1 MFLQVRRLR
10 QSRVDPPG
18 QRPERIAS
26 GRSVVDRA
34 ETAEGRF
41 PIPRSNASE
50 VGPRGLPPQTRRS
63 VVRRAFRCVVGRPG
77 DETAS
82 SERLRGYDAV
92 RPTLSPCCPHAAS
105 STCAASSRPRRRI
118 RIAFLGERTGNRSCR
133 CSNRTD
139 SIMLIARLLK
149 AMRHVLTKS
158 FLFAAVSP
166 VPVSPVP
173 VSPVPVSPVRNR
185 RFSIAGSGSPF
196 PHSRSRRF
204 LLVVSSP
211 WSAAE
216 PLLF

>member
-1 MFLQVRRLR
+1 
-10 QSRVDPPG
+10 
-18 QRPERIAS
+18 
-26 GRSVVDRA
+26 
-34 ETAEGRF
+34 
-41 PIPRSNASE
+41 
-50 VGPRGLPPQTRRS
+50 
-63 VVRRAFRCVVGRPG
+63 
-77 DETAS
+77 
-82 SERLRGYDAV
+82 
-92 RPTLSPCCPHAAS
+92 
-105 STCAASSRPRRRI
+105 
-118 RIAFLGERTGNRSCR
+118 
-133 CSNRTD
+133 
-139 SIMLIARLLK
+139 MLIARLLK